1 MPDSSNFPNK
11 MMSLVHLNNHTR
23 LVDRVSGQD
32 SDFLVG
38 TVVLRLMMTRRA
50 VMTTPAVPI
59 PREGGE
65 KSREKESSQRS
76 DQKRWSYW
84 RFSETSLT
92 IRGIWVEPPTKTLAI
107 SRTFD
112 LLILESRMTFSMTFS
127 LGQEYY
133 GRNSERALRNG
144 HKWEK
149 CRSRFP
155 ERENQFRCLCS
166 VRGGALSTLAS
177 SAETMCGED
186 ELHGG
191 LRKWGAWDQICDQ

>member
-1 MPDSSNFPNK
+1 MPDSSNFLNK

-32 SDFLVG
+32 SVFLVG
-38 TVVLRLMMTRRA
+38 TVVLRLMMRA
-50 VMTTPAVPI
+50 VMTTPAVLI

-76 DQKRWSYW
+76 HQKRWSYW

-133 GRNSERALRNG
+133 GRDSERALRNG
-144 HKWEK
+144 HKWESVEVDFLK
-149 CRSRFP
+149 
-155 ERENQFRCLCS
+155 ERINFDVC
-166 VRGGALSTLAS
+166 VA
-177 SAETMCGED
+177 
-186 ELHGG
+186 
-191 LRKWGAWDQICDQ
+191 

>member
-1 MPDSSNFPNK
+1 MPNCSNFPNK

-32 SDFLVG
+32 SDFLAG
-38 TVVLRLMMTRRA
+38 TVVLRLMMRA

-76 DQKRWSYW
+76 HQKRWSYW

-92 IRGIWVEPPTKTLAI
+92 IRGIRGAADQDI
-107 SRTFD
+107 GNFD
-112 LLILESRMTFSMTFS
+112 LLILESRMTFSLTFS

-133 GRNSERALRNG
+133 GRDSDRVLRNG

-155 ERENQFRCLCS
+155 QREN
-166 VRGGALSTLAS
+166 
-177 SAETMCGED
+177 
-186 ELHGG
+186 
-191 LRKWGAWDQICDQ
+191 